1 MEWLE
6 VHIDTNH
13 AGLEP
18 LEIFL
23 SANGVDGVVIDDEQ
37 DFQSFLENNH
47 QYWDYVDEDLEAS
60 MKGKSR
66 ITFYLPA
73 DGDGFDQLAHLRTAL
88 QGFKDAHAGKYGTL
102 LMTLENL
109 KDADWENNWKQY
121 YKPMEIGER
130 LLVIPEWEQEN
141 VKGQAKYA
149 GKVPL
154 ILEPGLTFGTGSHAT
169 TRLCLTALEEA
180 VHGGE
185 TVLDLGCGY
194 GWHCIYA
201 AEHGAASVTG
211 VDLSEKMLAVAR
223 EKATAPQ
230 VTYIRGDM
238 AETPFPPE
246 SFDVVLSSLAIHYLP
261 SFTDFLERV
270 RQCLSPGGDFVF
282 SVEHPIFTAAGP
294 QEWYYGPD
302 GTPLHFPVDRY
313 FEEGR
318 RTARFLGEDVTK
330 YHRTLTTYL
339 DGLLTGGF
347 QLLRVVEPQPPA
359 RMLGQPGMRDELRRP
374 MMLLVS
380 ARKRTAW
387 PHGKP
392 GRRDGPG

>member
-88 QGFKDAHAGKYGTL
+88 QGFKDAHAVKYGTL

-169 TRLCLTALEEA
+169 TRLCLTALEK
-180 VHGGE
+180 HITGGQ
-185 TVLDLGCGY
+185 TVLDLGCGS
-194 GWHCIYA
+194 GILSIA
-201 AEHGAASVTG
+201 ALLLGA
-211 VDLSEKMLAVAR
+211 DRAVACDID
-223 EKATAPQ
+223 EKCMDVAYENAALNGVGRDRYTVRWGDV
-230 VTYIRGDM
+230 VTDQALRQELGGPYDVVVANIVADVIKALASTVRPLVKEGGIFLCSGIIDDRAEEVAQCLRDNGWTI
-238 AETPFPPE
+238 AETR
-246 SFDVVLSSLAIHYLP
+246 SSEGWFSYLC
-261 SFTDFLERV
+261 R
-270 RQCLSPGGDFVF
+270 
-282 SVEHPIFTAAGP
+282 
-294 QEWYYGPD
+294 
-302 GTPLHFPVDRY
+302 
-313 FEEGR
+313 
-318 RTARFLGEDVTK
+318 
-330 YHRTLTTYL
+330 
-339 DGLLTGGF
+339 
-347 QLLRVVEPQPPA
+347 
-359 RMLGQPGMRDELRRP
+359 
-374 MMLLVS
+374 
-380 ARKRTAW
+380 
-387 PHGKP
+387 
-392 GRRDGPG
+392 